1 MKIKKKYILIISSFT
16 FIVFLFFL
24 LSIIPTSCKLDL
36 INYYKYKNISKSCKY
51 DFRINLARKVKSNP
65 KFYSLVKNILN
76 LITYKTNLII
86 DHSNLVQI
94 FNKQDLEYVANNINK
109 KNEITK
115 IEGIINNPKYFRKE
129 DENLLLD
136 YEELNYWTRSHGG
149 NYNWKFHNNDQI
161 NSENV
166 SNLNLVWKFQSISKN
181 KINQKWIQNIQVNPI
196 VIDNILISV
205 FPDTRVIAFDAV
217 VGKQIW
223 EFSYENKLPVRRGI
237 LAIKENKKRYL
248 FIAFENLLFK
258 IDIETGKP
266 VTEFGNNGSIIVNSK
281 VAPSILKDIL
291 IVSNLTNISLFNK
304 ITGKKIKQIDIHE
317 DENLKSGNVWGGSAL
332 DKKNEIVYVTTGNPF
347 PTTYGVKRK
356 GENKNANSIIAV
368 SLKSKKLIWSFQET
382 SHDLWNLDLSSP
394 PIIHDFRID
403 GKIIEAV
410 IVPTKIGNTLFLE
423 RNTGKPIYD
432 IFYKESPKSDVPGEL
447 ASNKQIF
454 IEKPEKFAKFEYD
467 KNDFNDLGLSKKK
480 EIESLIKNSKF
491 GWYETPSFNHD
502 LILYGIHGGAQ
513 WHGAA
518 LDPLNQYLYIPSN
531 NIPWRIKLYMS
542 SIGDK
547 SNIPK
552 KFFNIDKVYR
562 NKCSACHGENRNGLI
577 EKNIETRVKYIPSL
591 VGNIFKNN
599 DYKTKFLDEEYI
611 NSIHRKKLIS
621 KKEMKELNEYFNW
634 WDNQLYREK
643 KIIVHGDYRTI
654 SRLLTSDGLPASNPP
669 WGFIVKLDLKTGKI
683 LFKQPIGFLNN
694 KDKPIG
700 TKIFGGLSA
709 TSGNLIFA
717 NGTEDGIAYALN
729 ANNGEILW
737 TYQMEAAGSAPPTI
751 FTIDN
756 KQYVTFLA
764 TGGGYLSYKKKGST
778 IYTFSIK

>member
-1 MKIKKKYILIISSFT
+1 KTAKMKIKKKYILIISSFT

-281 VAPSILKDIL
+281 
-291 IVSNLTNISLFNK
+291 
-304 ITGKKIKQIDIHE
+304 
-317 DENLKSGNVWGGSAL
+317 
-332 DKKNEIVYVTTGNPF
+332 
-347 PTTYGVKRK
+347 
-356 GENKNANSIIAV
+356 
-368 SLKSKKLIWSFQET
+368 
-382 SHDLWNLDLSSP
+382 
-394 PIIHDFRID
+394 
-403 GKIIEAV
+403 
-410 IVPTKIGNTLFLE
+410 
-423 RNTGKPIYD
+423 
-432 IFYKESPKSDVPGEL
+432 
-447 ASNKQIF
+447 
-454 IEKPEKFAKFEYD
+454 
-467 KNDFNDLGLSKKK
+467 
-480 EIESLIKNSKF
+480 
-491 GWYETPSFNHD
+491 
-502 LILYGIHGGAQ
+502 
-513 WHGAA
+513 
-518 LDPLNQYLYIPSN
+518 
-531 NIPWRIKLYMS
+531 
-542 SIGDK
+542 
-547 SNIPK
+547 
-552 KFFNIDKVYR
+552 
-562 NKCSACHGENRNGLI
+562 
-577 EKNIETRVKYIPSL
+577 
-591 VGNIFKNN
+591 
-599 DYKTKFLDEEYI
+599 
-611 NSIHRKKLIS
+611 
-621 KKEMKELNEYFNW
+621 
-634 WDNQLYREK
+634 
-643 KIIVHGDYRTI
+643 
-654 SRLLTSDGLPASNPP
+654 
-669 WGFIVKLDLKTGKI
+669 
-683 LFKQPIGFLNN
+683 
-694 KDKPIG
+694 
-700 TKIFGGLSA
+700 
-709 TSGNLIFA
+709 
-717 NGTEDGIAYALN
+717 
-729 ANNGEILW
+729 
-737 TYQMEAAGSAPPTI
+737 
-751 FTIDN
+751 
-756 KQYVTFLA
+756 
-764 TGGGYLSYKKKGST
+764 
-778 IYTFSIK
+778 